1 MKKIEIS
8 GTTANSANSAT
19 KATVNSAS
27 KVLTTV
33 TGAVKATVNEMPTPT
48 TETAQPDKAET
59 TTVTGA
65 IKATVNGVP
74 TPQTE
79 TVTAAPTTETVTAA
93 PTTETVTVTVT
104 PKTETI
110 EELKQRLEI
119 ELNRL
124 NHKKQLAANRE
135 KFINSMGSL
144 QLYIDDLKNENEFE
158 TKSGKLTFAILAD
171 NYNRPNFVDTFSIS
185 NTALIM
191 AFCKM
196 LYAEMEQKVTSL
208 ETELLTA

>member
-74 TPQTE
+74 TPQ
-79 TVTAAPTTETVTAA
+79 TETVTAA